1 MKLAICL
8 FGNIGISENA
18 SQRQKNV
25 NLLKESD
32 LANTDPKICYQALKT
47 HFMEDYDTDVFI
59 HSWSKKYENILKEIY
74 NPIDSKFENQIDFT
88 TSLEKY
94 GISES
99 NEIEDWDVSD
109 LAKESYKLLL
119 PSRGSVENIKKD
131 LKNLTFRTHSRWYST
146 YQSVNLMTSY
156 ANSKSINYD
165 YVLLTRFDCLFK
177 KSINL
182 KLLDNQNFYC
192 SLRKNRDDFG
202 MALYD
207 FFFLSNPK
215 LIQEFSNLYENI
227 YNYSIRPPFA
237 SMEHTLTFLSK
248 LKIKHV
254 LDFMD
259 DYDKV
264 RTNITNEKRFVDR
277 ILNKLSKNLFN

>member
-8 FGNIGISENA
+8 FGNIGISKSA

-32 LANTDPKICYQALKT
+32 LANTDPEICYQGLET
-47 HFMEDYDTDVFI
+47 HFMENYETDIFI
-59 HSWSKKYENILKEIY
+59 HTWSKKHENTLKELY

-94 GISES
+94 GINES
-99 NEIEDWDVSD
+99 NKIEDWDVSD
-109 LAKESYKLLL
+109 MAKESYKLLL
-119 PSRGSVENIKKD
+119 PSRGSVENIKKE
-131 LKNLTFRTHSRWYST
+131 LIKLAFRTHSRWYST
-146 YQSVNLMTSY
+146 YESVNLMSSY
-156 ANSKSINYD
+156 AKLNSINYD

-182 KLLDNQNFYC
+182 ETLQNENFYC
-192 SLRKNRDDFG
+192 SLRKNRNDFG

-215 LIQEFSNLYENI
+215 LIEEFSNLYENI
-227 YNYSIRPPFA
+227 YNYSIRPTFA
-237 SMEHTLTFLSK
+237 SMEHALTFLNKS
-248 LKIKHV
+248 KIKHI
-254 LDFMD
+254 LAYLD
-259 DYDKV
+259 DYDKARV
-264 RTNITNEKRFVDR
+264 GSESEIGVMDR
-277 ILNKLSKNLFN
+277 IVNKIKKIF